1 MELNFCRRCGSP
13 LKPLNDTEYKCQ
25 KGHTIFAN
33 SSPAVG
39 MFLVDEQQRL
49 LLGIRARD
57 PGKGLLDMPG
67 GFCNFNESLEQ
78 AIARELMEELDLL
91 VSDYSAPVYLLSH
104 AEPYRFGGEAT
115 TVLGAIYWARLREGA
130 EVTAGDDVADTVLL
144 KASEIDLDQLS
155 SEAMRLGLRR
165 LQELK
170 IIGPSS

>member
-1 MELNFCRRCGSP
+1 
-13 LKPLNDTEYKCQ
+13 
-25 KGHTIFAN
+25 
-33 SSPAVG
+33 
-39 MFLVDEQQRL
+39 
-49 LLGIRARD
+49 
-57 PGKGLLDMPG
+57 MPG